1 MKIFDSN
8 KEISE
13 SLHSDTI
20 NSTNFD
26 ENIIFQSDKN
36 TIPQTHKLFNTFSL
50 SQLKYPNIPTKS
62 EADLNSQNIL
72 DYNINNQKVLQ
83 T

>member
-36 TIPQTHKLFNTFSL
+36 TIP
-50 SQLKYPNIPTKS
+50 
-62 EADLNSQNIL
+62 
-72 DYNINNQKVLQ
+72 
-83 T
+83 